1 MSENMFYNKE
11 SKKWDIEKDV
21 TDFNFGDCDNFF
33 ETDFLIT
40 RDMFEVIVDA
50 YYKTSGNFTEYSEYI
65 DFQERIAKNT
75 LFTSMRF
82 PAKEDIVF
90 VHGRAYFP
98 QEFYDDEVRKFWLG
112 EILVALNQIEIDRDE
127 IEDPLGNPFLKDE
140 IIDKLILCS
149 QGIEED
155 EFEDESEFSKK
166 NRTILS
172 KEMNAIVG
180 DKYSPIFNDVEEI

>member
-1 MSENMFYNKE
+1 
-11 SKKWDIEKDV
+11 
-21 TDFNFGDCDNFF
+21 
-33 ETDFLIT
+33 
-40 RDMFEVIVDA
+40 
-50 YYKTSGNFTEYSEYI
+50 
-65 DFQERIAKNT
+65 
-75 LFTSMRF
+75 MRF